1 MSERLIIDQ
10 IIQAASTMQPSER
23 LRLIEALSHP
33 NQGPQR
39 RVTQLR
45 GLGKEIWKGRDAQEY
60 LNSERDG
67 WDSSRR

>member
-1 MSERLIIDQ
+1 MNERLTIDQ
-10 IIQAASTMQPSER
+10 IIQAANTLQPSER
-23 LRLIEALSHP
+23 LRLIEALSYP
-33 NQGPQR
+33 EQAQQR

-60 LNSERDG
+60 LNSERDA